1 MAVSDLTAVN
11 YRYFTTDLLSNTILA
26 EIPFKG
32 VSYERSIKT
41 AGAFSGSIPVIP
53 STGGAAGTES
63 MNLYDSTM
71 PGKTALYVMRDDECV
86 WGGIIWTRSY
96 DVITRNLTVNAS
108 EFQSYLH
115 HRVAWKT
122 WSHDFGADYTV
133 TGTTDKTLSFTLQNS
148 QKYSEFT
155 AGQDVYIS
163 FLSGASKD
171 IRYKFGGYYTLLSG
185 PTDSTFSITIP
196 DTATNGTFPSDDGI
210 ATVTVRP
217 DTYDYTRQ
225 LLQSLNIDFSNVDFP
240 NDEIEPGTAYFFN
253 LVSSSRTA
261 NIATMTTDA
270 EHALIPGQVVK
281 IANVGASFDGSHV
294 VTAVP
299 SATTFTYASFGS
311 TQSTTSLSPNSQTII
326 LRSLT
331 TNVVTITT
339 ESTHGFEIND
349 IVVVKGVDTAVD
361 GTFVITATPST
372 TQFRYGLYTG
382 DILEGSMVG
391 TATATVSPSVT
402 YASYGGFT
410 YNSDVDIA
418 VSGEEYSGKN
428 VPNKTYRGYEL
439 QNIGDALETYSNT
452 VDGFEYRID
461 CSYDGATSSFS
472 RTFVLMPITPAGFPT
487 LAAGEVAEPS
497 DFGADTLVFE
507 YPGSISSAT
516 MDESAESSATR
527 FWVIGDIGDIGP
539 ESSQPYSAAT
549 AYDLLD
555 AGWPILEEVE
565 SQKDTGDEETLAL
578 FAETY
583 LNESRPPQSNIE
595 IQVNGSMEPKIGS
608 YSPGDWCII
617 VLNDEFVNLRLAS
630 DLEPR
635 DTVIVRKID
644 GFSVSVPD
652 SPSFPETVTLVLV
665 TEPGVDK
672 RGS

>member
-11 YRYFTTDLLSNTILA
+11 YRYFTTDILTNDILA

-53 STGGAAGTES
+53 TTGGAAGTES

-71 PGKTALYVMRDDECV
+71 PGKTALYVMRGDECV
-86 WGGIIWTRSY
+86 WGGIIWTRTY
-96 DVITRNLTVNAS
+96 DVISRNLTVNAS

-133 TGTTDKTLSFTLQNS
+133 TGTTDKTLTFTLQNS
-148 QKYSEFT
+148 QTYSEFT
-155 AGQDVYIS
+155 TGQDVYIS

-185 PTDSTFSITIP
+185 STSSTFSIVIP
-196 DTATNGTFPSDDGI
+196 VTTLNGTFPSDDGI

-225 LLQSLNIDFSNVDFP
+225 LLQSLNVDFSNVDFP
-240 NDEIEPGTAYFFN
+240 NDEIEPGAEYFFN
-253 LVSSSRTA
+253 LVSSARAS
-261 NIATMTTDA
+261 NVATMTTEA
-270 EHALIPGQVVK
+270 AHALIPGQRVI
-281 IANVGASFDGSHV
+281 IANVGASFDGAHT
-294 VTAVP
+294 VTATP
-299 SATTFTYASFGS
+299 TATTFSYASIGS
-311 TQSTTSLSPNSQTII
+311 TQSTTALSANVKTVL

-339 ESTHGFEIND
+339 STAHGFNVND
-349 IVVVKGVDTAVD
+349 VVVIKGVDTAVD
-361 GTFVITATPST
+361 GTFAITATPSV
-372 TQFRYGLYTG
+372 TQFTYGLYVG
-382 DILEGSMVG
+382 DILEGGMVG

-402 YASYGGFT
+402 YASYGGFI

-439 QNIGDALETYSNT
+439 QNIGEALETYSNT

-461 CSYDGATSSFS
+461 CAYDVETSAFS
-472 RTFVLMPITPAGFPT
+472 RTFVLMPITPAGFPV
-487 LAAGEVAEPS
+487 LAPGVAAEPS
-497 DFGADTLVFE
+497 DFGADTLIFE

-516 MDESAESSATR
+516 MEESAESSATR
-527 FWVIGDIGDIGP
+527 FWVIGDIGDLGA
-539 ESSQPYSAAT
+539 EASQPYAAAT

-565 SQKDTGDEETLAL
+565 TQKDVGDEETLSI

-583 LNESRPPQSNIE
+583 LNESRPPQSSIE

-608 YSPGDWCII
+608 YSPGDWCVI

-652 SPSFPETVTLVLV
+652 SPAFPETVSLVLV

>member
-11 YRYFTTDLLSNTILA
+11 YRYFTTDILSNSVLA

-53 STGGAAGTES
+53 TTGGAAGTES

-96 DVITRNLTVNAS
+96 DVISRELTVNAS

-133 TGTTDKTLSFTLQNS
+133 TGSTDKTLTFTLQNS
-148 QKYSEFT
+148 QTYSEFT
-155 AGQDVYIS
+155 TGQDVYIS

-171 IRYKFGGYYTLLSG
+171 IRYKFGGYYPLLSG
-185 PTDSTFSITIP
+185 STSSTLSIVIP
-196 DTATNGTFPSDDGI
+196 VTEINGTFPSDDGI
-210 ATVTVRP
+210 ATVTVRA

-225 LLQSLNIDFSNVDFP
+225 LLQSLNVDFSNVDFP

-253 LVSSSRTA
+253 LVSSARAS
-261 NIATMTTDA
+261 NVATMTTDA
-270 EHALIPGQVVK
+270 PHSLIAGQMVS
-281 IANVGASFDGSHV
+281 IANVGASFDGDHV
-294 VTAVP
+294 VTATP
-299 SATTFTYASFGS
+299 TATTFSYASVGS
-311 TQSTTSLSPNSQTII
+311 TQGTTALSPNVQTVL

-339 ESTHGFEIND
+339 TSSHGFEIND
-349 IVVVKGVDTAVD
+349 VVVITGVDTAVD
-361 GTFVITATPST
+361 GTFVITATPSV
-372 TQFRYGLYTG
+372 TQFTYGLYVG
-382 DILEGSMVG
+382 NILEGGMVG

-402 YASYGGFT
+402 YTSWGGYT
-410 YNSDVDIA
+410 YNTDVGIA
-418 VSGEEYSGKN
+418 LSEEEYSGKN

-439 QNIGDALETYSNT
+439 QNIGEALETYSNT

-472 RTFVLMPITPAGFPT
+472 RTFVLMPITPAGFPV
-487 LAAGEVAEPS
+487 LAAGVAAEPS
-497 DFGADTLVFE
+497 DFGADVLVFE

-516 MDESAESSATR
+516 MEESAESAATR

-539 ESSQPYSAAT
+539 ESSQPYSAAS

-565 SQKDTGDEETLAL
+565 SQKDVGDEETLAL

-608 YSPGDWCII
+608 YNPGDWCVI
-617 VLNDEFVNLRLAS
+617 VLNDEFINLRLAS

-652 SPSFPETVTLVLV
+652 SPAFPETVSLVLV

>member
-11 YRYFTTDLLSNTILA
+11 YRYFTTDILTNNVLA

-53 STGGAAGTES
+53 TTGGAAGTES

-71 PGKTALYVMRDDECV
+71 PGKTALYVMRGDECV

-133 TGTTDKTLSFTLQNS
+133 TGTTDKTLTFTLQNS
-148 QKYSEFT
+148 QTYSEFT
-155 AGQDVYIS
+155 TGQDVYIS

-185 PTDSTFSITIP
+185 STSSTFSIVIP
-196 DTATNGTFPSDDGI
+196 VTTLNGTFPSDDGI

-225 LLQSLNIDFSNVDFP
+225 LLQSLNVDFSNVDFP
-240 NDEIEPGTAYFFN
+240 NDEIEPGAEYFFN
-253 LVSSSRTA
+253 LVSSARAS
-261 NIATMTTDA
+261 NVATMTTEA
-270 EHALIPGQVVK
+270 AHALIPGQIVT
-281 IANVGASFDGSHV
+281 IANVGASFDGKHV
-294 VTAVP
+294 VTATP
-299 SATTFTYASFGS
+299 TTTTFRYASVGT
-311 TQSTTSLSPNSQTII
+311 TQSTTALSANVKTVL

-331 TNVVTITT
+331 ANVVTITT
-339 ESTHGFEIND
+339 ASAHGFNVND
-349 IVVVKGVDTAVD
+349 IVVIKGVDTAVD
-361 GTFVITATPST
+361 GTFAITATPSA
-372 TQFRYGLYTG
+372 TQFTYGLYTG
-382 DILEGSMVG
+382 NILEGGMVG

-439 QNIGDALETYSNT
+439 QNIGEALETYSNT

-461 CSYDGATSSFS
+461 CAYDVETSSFS
-472 RTFVLMPITPAGFPT
+472 RTFVLMPITPAGFPV
-487 LAAGEVAEPS
+487 LEPGVAAEPS
-497 DFGADTLVFE
+497 DFGADALIFE

-516 MDESAESSATR
+516 MEESAESAATR
-527 FWVIGDIGDIGP
+527 FWVIGDIGDLGA
-539 ESSQPYSAAT
+539 EASQPYSAAT

-565 SQKDTGDEETLAL
+565 TQKDVGDEETLSI

-608 YSPGDWCII
+608 YSPGDWCVI

-652 SPSFPETVTLVLV
+652 SPAFPETVSLVLV

>member
-11 YRYFTTDLLSNTILA
+11 YRYFTTDILTNNVLA

-53 STGGAAGTES
+53 TTGGAAGTES

-96 DVITRNLTVNAS
+96 DVVTRNLTVNAS

-133 TGTTDKTLSFTLQNS
+133 TGTTDKTLHFTLQNS
-148 QKYSEFT
+148 QVYTEFV

-163 FLSGASKD
+163 FLSGASRD

-185 PTDSTFSITIP
+185 PTTSTFSITIP
-196 DTATNGTFPSDDGI
+196 VTDKNGTFPSDDGI
-210 ATVTVRP
+210 ATVTVRA

-225 LLQSLNIDFSNVDFP
+225 LLQSLNVDFSNVDFP
-240 NDEIEPGTAYFFN
+240 NDEIEPGVAYFFN
-253 LVSSSRTA
+253 LVSSSRA
-261 NIATMTTDA
+261 SNVATMTTDA
-270 EHALIPGQVVK
+270 PHSLIAGQMVT
-281 IANVGASFDGSHV
+281 IANVSASFDGSHV
-294 VTAVP
+294 VTATP
-299 SATTFTYASFGS
+299 SATTFRYASAGS
-311 TQSTTSLSPNSQTII
+311 TQSTTALSPNSQTIL

-331 TNVVTITT
+331 ANVVTITT
-339 ESTHGFEIND
+339 TSAHGFEVND
-349 IVVVKGVDTAVD
+349 IVVIKGVDTAVD
-361 GTFVITATPST
+361 GTFAITAVPST
-372 TQFRYGLYTG
+372 TQFTYGLYTG
-382 DILEGSMVG
+382 NIPEGTMIG

-410 YNSDVDIA
+410 YNSDVDIS

-461 CSYDGATSSFS
+461 CSYDGANSSFS

-487 LAAGEVAEPS
+487 LAAGEVATPA
-497 DFGADTLVFE
+497 DFGADALVFE

-516 MDESAESSATR
+516 MEESAETAATR
-527 FWVIGDIGDIGP
+527 FWVIGDIGDLGA
-539 ESSQPYSAAT
+539 EASQPYAAAT

-565 SQKDTGDEETLAL
+565 SQKDVGDEETLSY
-578 FAETY
+578 FADTY
-583 LNESRPPQSNIE
+583 LNESRPPLSNIE

-608 YSPGDWCII
+608 YSPGDWCVI

-635 DTVIVRKID
+635 DTVLIRKID

-652 SPSFPETVTLVLV
+652 SPAFPETVSLVLV